1 MDKSILEKLINK
13 CKIPT
18 AVQIKLLNSKWLLG
32 SAGAALFWYI
42 SLFPGRIGSDP
53 VQAINLM
60 EKSQSTDWWSAL
72 YFWFL
77 RLTTFNGQS
86 IWLASLFSIIPLY
99 LSLIY
104 FLYSL
109 PEKKLRID
117 RVAFFICLSP
127 LFGNF
132 AVNINHDVFFTAGIL
147 LLLGYSLRVYLTS
160 SKQIDKYLP
169 FMAIILFL
177 NSRTGYI
184 LIAVFIVYIFFVSRK
199 SLNTLIL
206 ISFTVCLFLLTS
218 IGVTKT
224 SVPLHYLPFLAD
236 MKCVAQHPEARIT
249 NKDWNYLILIAST
262 ENWKKPITCS
272 NMDTAIGE
280 IRSKKLEAL
289 PPIEFFKT
297 YFSIATKNPAIVI
310 QAHLQRSSVALP
322 PPFFQGPQNQV
333 DRNIDNPIGLNTN
346 IALQLGATVLH
357 PSIDYPPLK
366 IDKDYLKPLES
377 FALLGSFLV
386 NQASWF
392 WGWGGLWLWPI
403 FIYLVF
409 KVKERRPLELIKLT
423 YPIIVTHA
431 VLIAVGPIPAP
442 RYVMS
447 TILIGN
453 IILLFLLSELFG
465 KTKSNVKS
473 H

>member
-1 MDKSILEKLINK
+1 
-13 CKIPT
+13 
-18 AVQIKLLNSKWLLG
+18 
-32 SAGAALFWYI
+32 
-42 SLFPGRIGSDP
+42 
-53 VQAINLM
+53 M
-60 EKSQSTDWWSAL
+60 EKNQSTDWWSAL

-86 IWLASLFSIIPLY
+86 IWLASLLSLIPMY

-109 PEKKLRID
+109 PEKKQ
-117 RVAFFICLSP
+117 RVDKIAFFICLSP

-132 AVNINHDVFFTAGIL
+132 AVNINHDVFFTSGIL
-147 LLLGYSLRVYLTS
+147 LLLGYSLRIYLNS
-160 SKQIDKYLP
+160 LEKIDKYLP
-169 FMAIILFL
+169 FMSVILFL

-184 LIAVFIVYIFFVSRK
+184 LILVFLVYIFIVSKK
-199 SLNTLIL
+199 SLNLLAL
-206 ISFTVCLFLLTS
+206 ISFTVFLFLFTS
-218 IGVTKT
+218 IGITKT

-236 MKCVAQHPEARIT
+236 IKCVAQHPDARIAA
-249 NKDWNYLILIAST
+249 KDWNYLILIAST
-262 ENWKKPITCS
+262 ESWKKPITCS
-272 NMDTAIGE
+272 SMDTALDE
-280 IRSKKLEAL
+280 LRSKKLETL
-289 PPIEFFKT
+289 RPLEFIKT

-310 QAHLQRSSVALP
+310 QAHLQRSSIALP

-346 IALQLGATVLH
+346 IALQLGPMVLH

-366 IDKDYLKPLES
+366 IDNNYLKPLES

-403 FIYLVF
+403 FIYLIF

-453 IILLFLLSELFG
+453 ILLLFLLSELFE
-465 KTKSNVKS
+465 KTKGNVKS
-473 H
+473 N